1 MAFDEYRY
9 LKEVYDNK
17 TLGKLKSIVMQRVSG
32 NVRWGFEG
40 WFHDEKKSGSVVL
53 DLHIHDLDFLRYM
66 LGEPDD
72 FEVRATTFD
81 SGMINQVITTYEFG
95 DVFATAE
102 GVWDVSPIPK
112 FQAGFRA
119 YFENGTVYFNQAGQ
133 PGLRY
138 TKLMEQRSFPS
149 CIRSMRG
156 RRITV
161 STSRISDHII
171 QKSNIFWNVCGM
183 AKKSPSHRFRKA

>member
-1 MAFDEYRY
+1 
-9 LKEVYDNK
+9 
-17 TLGKLKSIVMQRVSG
+17 MQRVSG

-133 PGLRY
+133 PGLAVYKADGTEIVPELHPEYEGQTNNGINITNLGPILYRNQIFSG
-138 TKLMEQRSFPS
+138 MSAGWQRNHPRTAS
-149 CIRSMRG
+149 G
-156 RRITV
+156 RRKIRRTGTGRVGSCKAV
-161 STSRISDHII
+161 SS
-171 QKSNIFWNVCGM
+171 
-183 AKKSPSHRFRKA
+183 

>member
-1 MAFDEYRY
+1 
-9 LKEVYDNK
+9 
-17 TLGKLKSIVMQRVSG
+17 MQRVSG
-32 NVRWGFEG
+32 NVRW
-40 WFHDEKKSGSVVL
+40 DLRDGSMMRKRVVPL
-53 DLHIHDLDFLRYM
+53 CWIFISMTWIFLRYM

-119 YFENGTVYFNQAGQ
+119 YFEKGTVYFNQAGQ
-133 PGLRY
+133 PGLVVYKADGTEIVPELHPEYEGQTNTGINITNLGPYY
-138 TKLMEQRSFPS
+138 TEIKYFQECVREDKPVEVAPLIEGVRSVQLG
-149 CIRSMRG
+149 I
-156 RRITV
+156 
-161 STSRISDHII
+161 
-171 QKSNIFWNVCGM
+171 KEWNA
-183 AKKSPSHRFRKA
+183 AKEYVNTHENK